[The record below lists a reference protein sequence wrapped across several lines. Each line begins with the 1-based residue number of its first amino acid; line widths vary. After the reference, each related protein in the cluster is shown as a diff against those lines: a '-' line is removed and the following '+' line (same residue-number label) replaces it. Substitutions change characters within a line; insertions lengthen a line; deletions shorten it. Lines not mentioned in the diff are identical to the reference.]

1 MAKTVANLSD
11 VASFSGVSKSTVSRV
26 LNNKLGNG
34 FTVRE
39 IVRKKILNAAKVLN
53 YRPNLI
59 AKTLTEQRSRMISVL
74 GGAHALSDLGN
85 IYQTVINSVTRVFD
99 NISGGFDVIVDMS
112 HHKPDVSH
120 LPAWKI
126 DGAVILA
133 QTNER
138 TAADLSERGV
148 PFVIVNGKKINGGSS
163 VTLDDVHGMRLAIQH
178 LLELGHRKIAYA
190 NAPDTRLDGHSSVA
204 ERHQTYIN
212 QMSKHELSLIAGHD
226 RPLTSAVDFINEAVI
241 SHEATA
247 VISYGHMN
255 ALNIM
260 QAAHSLGL
268 AIPQDFS
275 LICFCDEYA
284 ANVMSPNL
292 TFIDLQSRK
301 MGNVASEMLLTQTSS
316 REKLQPK
323 HLKLQEK
330 LVVRETTAEP
340 RVR

>member
-1 MAKTVANLSD
+1 
-11 VASFSGVSKSTVSRV
+11 
-26 LNNKLGNG
+26 
-34 FTVRE
+34 
-39 IVRKKILNAAKVLN
+39 
-53 YRPNLI
+53 
-59 AKTLTEQRSRMISVL
+59 
-74 GGAHALSDLGN
+74 
-85 IYQTVINSVTRVFD
+85 
-99 NISGGFDVIVDMS
+99 
-112 HHKPDVSH
+112 
-120 LPAWKI
+120 
-126 DGAVILA
+126 
-133 QTNER
+133 
-138 TAADLSERGV
+138 
-148 PFVIVNGKKINGGSS
+148 
-163 VTLDDVHGMRLAIQH
+163 MRLAVQH
-178 LLELGHRKIAYA
+178 LLELGHCKIAYA

-204 ERHQTYIN
+204 ERHQTYLN
-212 QMSKHELSLIAGHD
+212 QMSQLELSPIAGHD

-241 SHEATA
+241 SHGATA

-323 HLKLQEK
+323 HIKLQEK